1 MKSRGSAAFI
11 AISALVVLT
20 IPPSTAQDDGVP
32 VRVVLH
38 TRSDEIIGST
48 GLTL

>member
-1 MKSRGSAAFI
+1 MKSGSFAAFI

-20 IPPSTAQDDGVP
+20 IPASTAQNNGVSA
-32 VRVVLH
+32 RVVLH
-38 TRSDEIIGST
+38 TRSEEIFGLR